1 MDDTKLA
8 LDVHRAAATWLAQA
22 KRCIDEEFDEGYAA
36 ANPALVAGF
45 MQVCAMD
52 FIAASTGER
61 LVAALG
67 EIADALRE

>member
-8 LDVHRAAATWLAQA
+8 LQAHVAAHTWLAQA
-22 KRCIDEEFDEGYAA
+22 TRCIDEEFGEGHAA

-52 FIAASTGER
+52 SIAASTGER
-61 LVAALG
+61 LVASLDA
-67 EIADALRE
+67 IADALRE